1 VCGREREREKEQG
14 NVEGKERKNWQHI
27 WWGGR
32 LYKGRLSLLP
42 PFIIM
47 LVEVVG
53 GVSRGYAIVERI
65 DPTLHTMPSHIIYLS
80 VHLSMYYNYLY
91 TAYISSNSPR

>member
-1 VCGREREREKEQG
+1 MKWGYVPKTNKCVCVGERERERK
-14 NVEGKERKNWQHI
+14 NKATWRERKEKTGSI
-27 WWGGR
+27 YGGVGGCT
-32 LYKGRLSLLP
+32 KGGLSLLP

-80 VHLSMYYNYLY
+80 VYLSN
-91 TAYISSNSPR
+91 